1 MQLIRP
7 EFIMIREIRLLDSH
21 VSGGRGC
28 YGRWSVKPDQDWMQP
43 AVGRSLRRTC
53 GVIFF
58 AGGEDKLESLQRKEF
73 IGLSSA
79 VGLEFSK
86 REPGVSFNSSGIFLL
101 PRDWWG
107 M

>member
-1 MQLIRP
+1 MLRP
-7 EFIMIREIRLLDSH
+7 VERETRSGLDAAC
-21 VSGGRGC
+21 R
-28 YGRWSVKPDQDWMQP
+28 RALPAPD
-43 AVGRSLRRTC
+43 C